1 MNKSREEAI
10 AMRLY
15 DALSDIRTDPY
26 LVGRYLAQQSRAEVW
41 DKFELVVES
50 ARDEKQHRIEWLQR
64 IITGNVNEED
74 EDEF

>member
-1 MNKSREEAI
+1 
-10 AMRLY
+10 MRLY